1 MMREHAY
8 PRTGGRKHSADERD
22 STMAQT
28 RKRRRFSK
36 IFEAT
41 ITFGDEIVVSE
52 TKHRVVYARS
62 PETKVVLPDG
72 STVKR
77 TVMAFGDQ
85 LMKVQP
91 DIMPGGTVRL
101 AVQHD
106 RGSVKIVGYPR
117 GAEPAPERD
126 AVLESEAADAA

>member
-1 MMREHAY
+1 
-8 PRTGGRKHSADERD
+8 
-22 STMAQT
+22 MAQT
-28 RKRRRFSK
+28 RKRKRFSK

-41 ITFGDEIVVSE
+41 VTFGDEIVVSE

-62 PETKVVLPDG
+62 PDTTVVLPDG

-85 LMKVQP
+85 LMTIQP
-91 DIMPGGTVRL
+91 DVAPGGTVRL

-106 RGSVKIVGYPR
+106 RGTVKIVGYPR
-117 GAEPAPERD
+117 GAEPSPDRD
-126 AVLESEAADAA
+126 AALEAEAADAA